1 MKHKVLGF
9 LLVAGLLS
17 MTLLSACGDMQIQ
30 SEFSTAPCSLFFDN
44 QTEHKDATL
53 AQAMTQYSGV
63 FTTITTTTQS
73 GAQYFVFTNNQGGS
87 SRVAF
92 GAKDKLRQQ
101 SGQFILGLNGGLI
114 VGYGNST
121 DGVFYAYDRECPNC
135 FDSNA
140 LPLHSYPLK
149 VNNIGIASC
158 SHCHRTY
165 DLNNGGI
172 IASGNGGKKMTRFY
186 AVTTGAYGILNVW

>member
-1 MKHKVLGF
+1 MKHKGLGF

-17 MTLLSACGDMQIQ
+17 MTLLLACGDMQIQ

-53 AQAMTQYSGV
+53 AHAMTQYSGV
-63 FTTITTTTQS
+63 FTTITTTSQS
-73 GAQYFVFTNNQGGS
+73 GAQYFVFVNNQGGS

-101 SGQFILGLNGGLI
+101 SGQLILGLNGGLI

-158 SHCHRTY
+158 SNCHRTY

-172 IASGNGGKKMTRFY
+172 IASGSGGKKMTRY
-186 AVTTGAYGILNVW
+186 PVVTTGAYGLLSVR